1 MRLNELDKF
10 AKEQAVTGTALAEF
24 VKDLGLQPP
33 DFGGSD
39 APFLIVSCSDT
50 AAGPGTLKAEL
61 LTSDSE
67 DLSSPKVVL
76 SSGEFAAADLE
87 TGAEVIALRLPGGD
101 MKRYLGVRFVV
112 AGGDFTAGEFN
123 AFLTLDRQMVKAYKR
138 GYA

>member
-10 AKEQAVTGTALAEF
+10 AKEQPVTGTALGEF
-24 VKDLGLQPP
+24 VKDLGSQPP

-50 AAGPGTLKAEL
+50 AAGAGTLKAEL
-61 LTSDSE
+61 LTSDNA
-67 DLSSPKVVL
+67 DLSSPTVVA
-76 SSGEFAAADLE
+76 SSGEFAAANLE
-87 TGAEVIALRLPGGD
+87 AGAELLAIRLPGGD

-112 AGGDFTAGEFN
+112 TGGDFTAGEYN

-138 GYA
+138 GYE